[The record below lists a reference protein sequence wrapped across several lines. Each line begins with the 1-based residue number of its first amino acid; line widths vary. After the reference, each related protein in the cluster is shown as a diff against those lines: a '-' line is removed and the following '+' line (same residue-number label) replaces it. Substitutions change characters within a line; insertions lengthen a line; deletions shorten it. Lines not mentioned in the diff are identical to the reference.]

1 MCVYVLNNPF
11 DLFCIFVETQEDK
24 EAWFFKFK
32 QKTTSLRVMILCLG
46 PGRQL
51 RVKYLLAFVT
61 EALGVITDNE
71 KYRVVKSET
80 PAL

>member
-1 MCVYVLNNPF
+1 
-11 DLFCIFVETQEDK
+11 
-24 EAWFFKFK
+24 
-32 QKTTSLRVMILCLG
+32 MILCLG

-61 EALGVITDNE
+61 ESLGVITDNE